1 MGCRLM
7 RKLMASLFKGLFGSG
22 DGVADPAAE
31 PVAKTIALP
40 RPRYQRPR
48 PAMSPAPLP
57 PVEEALSAPPPDMA
71 DGHDPEL
78 SAKLRRIFDRR
89 DPTQAG
95 SIHLLGLGG
104 LHEQL
109 GPRWPAVA
117 ARVHQL
123 TAKLLG
129 QHLTPH
135 DVWFRHG
142 EEAYVVVFA
151 QLGAEQARLIC
162 AKVMEELQVV
172 LLGHADTE
180 SVRVHTAMREIGS
193 EVLLVPTSLKDMLTA
208 VRSEAA
214 ADLALADR
222 IAARPEGFRASGM
235 ARAGPPLVRY
245 RPVWDVQKQV
255 LSLYMARCCRERP
268 GRTPLW
274 GYECLDDPEDMA
286 AILALDLHVAR
297 EAIETALEL
306 YENRFRFF
314 LSLPLHFESLAV
326 TARRQEVMAVA
337 RSIPRH
343 LLPFITYHLWA
354 VPDGVPAGRLSELVS
369 ALKPF
374 GRTVMM
380 EMPGPGTDLSAAE
393 AAGIRV
399 GNLTLPPGASVE
411 RWAPE
416 VTRFATHALRHRVMP
431 AVEGVDSLAMEDHC
445 EEAGVRFL
453 SGDLIG
459 GWVDVPE
466 HVVRR
471 SRTDFVRQGVN
482 IRGGS
487 PD

>member
-1 MGCRLM
+1 M
-7 RKLMASLFKGLFGSG
+7 RNFMASIFKGLFGG
-22 DGVADPAAE
+22 GGQTPETV
-31 PVAKTIALP
+31 VQP

-48 PAMSPAPLP
+48 PSMPLAPTEPAADALP
-57 PVEEALSAPPPDMA
+57 PPPPDMA

-95 SIHLLGLGG
+95 SIHLLGLGS

-109 GPRWPAVA
+109 GSRWPAVA

-123 TAKLLG
+123 TAKLLD

-135 DVWFRHG
+135 DAWFRHG

-151 QLGAEQARLIC
+151 QLGAEQACLIC
-162 AKVMEELQVV
+162 AKVMEELQLV

-180 SVRVHTAMREIGS
+180 NIRVHTAMREIGS
-193 EVLLVPTSLKDMLTA
+193 DVLLVPTSLKDMLSAVRKEAVADAALAGPIA
-208 VRSEAA
+208 VRS
-214 ADLALADR
+214 
-222 IAARPEGFRASGM
+222 EGFRASLL
-235 ARAGPPLVRY
+235 ARAGPSQVRY

-255 LSLYMARCCRERP
+255 LSLYMARCCRERA

-274 GYECLDDPEDMA
+274 GYDCLDDPEDMA
-286 AILALDLHVAR
+286 GILALDLHVAR
-297 EAIETALEL
+297 EAIETSLEL

-326 TARRQEVMAVA
+326 TARRQEVMAVL
-337 RSIPRH
+337 RTIPRN
-343 LLPFITYHLWA
+343 LLPFITFHLWA
-354 VPDGVPAGRLSELVS
+354 VPDGVPTGRLSELVS

-380 EMPGPGTDLSAAE
+380 EVASPTSDVSVAE

-399 GNLTLPPGASVE
+399 VNLTLPSGASVE

-416 VTRFATHALRHRVMP
+416 VVRFATQAARHRLMP
-431 AVEGVDSLAMEDHC
+431 AVEGVDSLAMEDQC

-482 IRGGS
+482 LRGGLS
-487 PD
+487 D

>member
-1 MGCRLM
+1 M
-7 RKLMASLFKGLFGSG
+7 RKFMASIFKGLFGG
-22 DGVADPAAE
+22 GGNDAAE
-31 PVAKTIALP
+31 TVARP
-40 RPRYQRPR
+40 RPRYNRPR
-48 PAMSPAPLP
+48 PSMPLTPPVPAEESLP
-57 PVEEALSAPPPDMA
+57 PPPPDMA

-109 GPRWPAVA
+109 GSRWPAVA

-123 TAKLLG
+123 TAKLLD

-180 SVRVHTAMREIGS
+180 SIRVHTATREIGS
-193 EVLLVPTSLKDMLTA
+193 DVLLVPTSLKDMLSA
-208 VRSEAA
+208 VRSQAA
-214 ADLALADR
+214 ADAALAGP
-222 IAARPEGFRASGM
+222 IAVRPEGFRAPLM
-235 ARAGPPLVRY
+235 ARAGPPQVRY

-268 GRTPLW
+268 GRAPIW
-274 GYECLDDPEDMA
+274 GYDCLDDAEDMA
-286 AILALDLHVAR
+286 GILALDLHVAR

-326 TARRQEVMAVA
+326 TARRQEVMAVL
-337 RSIPRH
+337 RSIPRN
-343 LLPFITYHLWA
+343 LLPFMTYHLWA
-354 VPDGVPAGRLSELVS
+354 VPDGVPTGRLSELVS

-380 EMPGPGTDLSAAE
+380 EVASPTADLSAAE
-393 AAGIRV
+393 AAGVRV
-399 GNLTLPPGASVE
+399 VNLTLPPGASVD

-416 VTRFATHALRHRVMP
+416 VVRFATQALRHRLMP
-431 AVEGVDSLAMEDHC
+431 AVEGVDSLAMEDQC
-445 EEAGVRFL
+445 EAAGVRFL

-482 IRGGS
+482 LRSGS